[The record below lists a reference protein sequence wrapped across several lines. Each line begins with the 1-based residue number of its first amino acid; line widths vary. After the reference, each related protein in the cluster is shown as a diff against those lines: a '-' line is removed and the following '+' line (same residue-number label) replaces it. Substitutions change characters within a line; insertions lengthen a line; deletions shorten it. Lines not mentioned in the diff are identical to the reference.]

1 MSPDKHINSTILI
14 AKLKKQFEV
23 LTNSQ
28 AEIAVL
34 DRVINLIQ
42 REPAVNR
49 EAEGEDT
56 WELVDLNPIAV
67 GNHFTRTAFRH
78 AACGELITM
87 PKPFCPNCGKPMKGF
102 SVKDTGMGRKEP
114 TIVLRRKQAV

>member
-1 MSPDKHINSTILI
+1 MRPDKHINSTILI
-14 AKLKKQFEV
+14 AKMKKQFEV

-34 DRVINLIQ
+34 DRVIDLIQ

-56 WELVDLNPIAV
+56 WELVDLSPIAV
-67 GNHFTRTAFRH
+67 GNRFTRTAFRH

-87 PKPFCPNCGKPMKGF
+87 PKPFCPNCGKPMKNISAKFAKGAQ
-102 SVKDTGMGRKEP
+102 EP